1 MLRVALTGGIGSGKS
16 EAGAIFANLG
26 AIVVDSDVL
35 AREVIERGSTGFDEV
50 VSAFGDQILKNGEI
64 DRAKLASIVFEDK
77 SKRKTLENIMHPKI
91 REKFE
96 DIARNANSSDILINL
111 IPLLVETNGAKNFD
125 RVIAISAPVDIR
137 KQRLLNRGMKEHEIS
152 KRLDSQVSDTERE
165 KVADFV
171 LINSGTLGELQS
183 EVETLYEKLKTYA
196 SNQ

>member
-165 KVADFV
+165 KVADCV

-183 EVETLYEKLKTYA
+183 DVEALYEKLKTYA

>member
-50 VSAFGDQILKNGEI
+50 VSAFGDQILNNGEI
-64 DRAKLASIVFEDK
+64 DRAKLASIVFEDE
-77 SKRKTLENIMHPKI
+77 SKRKTLENIIHPKI

>member
-77 SKRKTLENIMHPKI
+77 SKRKTLENIIHPKI

>member
-125 RVIAISAPVDIR
+125 RVIALSAPVDIR

-165 KVADFV
+165 KIADFI
-171 LINSGTLGELQS
+171 LINSGTLSEFQR
-183 EVETLYEKLKTYA
+183 EVEKLYEKLKTYA
-196 SNQ
+196 SDK

>member
-1 MLRVALTGGIGSGKS
+1 MLRIALTGGIGSGKS

-64 DRAKLASIVFEDK
+64 DRAKLASIIFADV
-77 SKRKTLENIMHPKI
+77 SKRKTLENIVHPKI

-96 DIARNANSSDILINL
+96 EIAKNANSSDILINL

-125 RVIAISAPVDIR
+125 RVIAISAPLDVR
-137 KQRLLNRGMKEHEIS
+137 KQRLLKRGMNEYEID
-152 KRLDSQVSDTERE
+152 KRFESQVSDAERE

-171 LINSGTLGELQS
+171 LINSGTLSELQS
-183 EVETLYEKLKTYA
+183 DVEKLYEKLKTYA
-196 SNQ
+196 TNK

>member
-111 IPLLVETNGAKNFD
+111 IPLLVETN
-125 RVIAISAPVDIR
+125 
-137 KQRLLNRGMKEHEIS
+137 EIG
-152 KRLDSQVSDTERE
+152 RAHV
-165 KVADFV
+165 
-171 LINSGTLGELQS
+171 
-183 EVETLYEKLKTYA
+183 
-196 SNQ
+196 

>member
-50 VSAFGDQILKNGEI
+50 VSAFGDQILNNGEI

-171 LINSGTLGELQS
+171 LINSGTLGELKS
-183 EVETLYEKLKTYA
+183 DVEALYEKLKTYA

>member
-165 KVADFV
+165 KVADCV

>member
-77 SKRKTLENIMHPKI
+77 SKRKTLENIIHPKI

-111 IPLLVETNGAKNFD
+111 IPLLVETNGAKKFD
-125 RVIAISAPVDIR
+125 RVIAISAPVDVR
-137 KQRLLNRGMKEHEIS
+137 KQRLLNKGMKEHEIS
-152 KRLDSQVSDTERE
+152 KRFDSQVSDTERE
-165 KVADFV
+165 KIADFV

-183 EVETLYEKLKTYA
+183 DVERLYEKLKTYA
-196 SNQ
+196 TDK

>member
-111 IPLLVETNGAKNFD
+111 IPLLVETNGVKNFD

>member
-64 DRAKLASIVFEDK
+64 DRAKLASIVFEDE
-77 SKRKTLENIMHPKI
+77 SKRKTLENIIHPKI

>member
-111 IPLLVETNGAKNFD
+111 IPLLVETNGVKNFD

-152 KRLDSQVSDTERE
+152 KRLDSQVSDIERE

-183 EVETLYEKLKTYA
+183 DVERLYEKLKTYA
-196 SNQ
+196 TDK

>member
-137 KQRLLNRGMKEHEIS
+137 KQRLRNRGMKEDEIS

-171 LINSGTLGELQS
+171 LINSGTLGELKS
-183 EVETLYEKLKTYA
+183 DVEALYEKLKTYA

>member
-152 KRLDSQVSDTERE
+152 KRLDSQVSDIERE

-183 EVETLYEKLKTYA
+183 DVEKLYEKLKAYA
-196 SNQ
+196 TNQ

>member
-137 KQRLLNRGMKEHEIS
+137 KQRLRNRGMKEDEIS

>member
-77 SKRKTLENIMHPKI
+77 SKRKTLDRKST
-91 REKFE
+91 RL
-96 DIARNANSSDILINL
+96 NSSHVSESRM
-111 IPLLVETNGAKNFD
+111 PS
-125 RVIAISAPVDIR
+125 SA
-137 KQRLLNRGMKEHEIS
+137 
-152 KRLDSQVSDTERE
+152 
-165 KVADFV
+165 
-171 LINSGTLGELQS
+171 
-183 EVETLYEKLKTYA
+183 
-196 SNQ
+196 

>member
-171 LINSGTLGELQS
+171 LINSGTLGELKS
-183 EVETLYEKLKTYA
+183 DVEALYEKLKTYA

>member
-50 VSAFGDQILKNGEI
+50 VSAFGDQILNNGEI

-137 KQRLLNRGMKEHEIS
+137 KQRLRNRGMKEDEIS

-171 LINSGTLGELQS
+171 LINSGTLGELKS
-183 EVETLYEKLKTYA
+183 DVEALYEKLKTYA